1 MTKFRRESICPPQMQ
16 SVHDDFHFSPAAKVG
31 EMIWVSGQVGTDP
44 SGTPGR
50 GAEDQA
56 RLAFANLQ
64 TVLEAA
70 GASLADVVDLMTFHT
85 HFHRDIG
92 AFVKVKDE
100 LIASDF
106 PAWTAIGVTELA
118 RPEYLVEIRAIAVI
132 GCRPS

>member
-1 MTKFRRESICPPQMQ
+1 MVTCERESVCPSAMETLY
-16 SVHDDFHFSPAAKVG
+16 SDFHFSPASKVG
-31 EMIWVSGQVGTDP
+31 DTIWVSGQVGSDS
-44 SGTPGR
+44 SGKPTVGME
-50 GAEDQA
+50 AQA
-56 RLAFANLQ
+56 RLAFSNLE

-92 AFVKVKDE
+92 DFVKVKDE
-100 LIASDF
+100 FITSDY
-106 PAWTAIGVTELA
+106 PAWTAIGVAELA